1 MSRRIGAAIRN
12 QDWRATV
19 TARMKYLLIASIAI
33 LPAWAAA
40 EAQESPDIRVRV
52 GLGAELEPEYIG
64 ADTAYVSPL
73 FHVNTARGTH
83 EFGFGAPDDAP
94 SFTAVSKDGLSFGPS
109 GNIQWKRK
117 QSEVG
122 APIGSVSTTFEVG
135 AFGQY
140 EAKDSFRLRAE
151 LLKGINGHEG
161 LLGSIGADKIWRD
174 GDRYVLSIGPRVLFS
189 DGRYERAYFG
199 ISPAASLASGLPIY
213 SPGGGVYALAMTS
226 GLSYQLDSR
235 WGLFGFARYERLVGD
250 AAKSPIV
257 RELGSRNQL
266 SGGIGLNYTFTIRQ
280 GSSAQPR

>member
-1 MSRRIGAAIRN
+1 
-12 QDWRATV
+12 
-19 TARMKYLLIASIAI
+19 MKYLLIASIAI
-33 LPAWAAA
+33 LPAWGTA

-52 GLGAELEPEYIG
+52 GLGAELQPEYIG
-64 ADTAYVSPL
+64 ADTTYVSPL

-94 SFTAVSKDGLSFGPS
+94 SFTAVSTDGFSFGPS
-109 GNIQWKRK
+109 GNVQWKRK

-122 APIGSVSTTFEVG
+122 APIGNVSTTFEVG
-135 AFGQY
+135 AFAQY
-140 EAKDSFRLRAE
+140 EAKDSFRLRSE

-189 DGRYERAYFG
+189 DSRYQRAYFG
-199 ISPAASLASGLPIY
+199 VSPAASLASGLPVY
-213 SPGGGVYALAMTS
+213 RPGGGVYALAMT
-226 GLSYQLDSR
+226 GGFSYQLDSR

-266 SGGIGLNYTFTIRQ
+266 SGGLGLNYTFTMRR
-280 GSSAQPR
+280 GANAQPR